1 MITSSSIL
9 NNLIEELSKL
19 PGVGRK
25 SAARLAYHI
34 INMDEKNIESLVN
47 AIDNASKNVKHCKI
61 CNSLSDD
68 DVCNICSDIKRDKEI
83 IMVVENERDLEAYES
98 VGKYR
103 GLYHVLGGALS
114 PLIGIGPNELKIKEL
129 IARLDSKVKEVII
142 MLDTMGELSKM
153 FSVCYAAFIGGSF
166 SQTGGHNP
174 LEANIWDKPVVSGP
188 SISNF
193 KDIYRSLTKTKAAF
207 IVHNQSE
214 LIVKLSELLTDKE
227 FYAQACED
235 AAKIF
240 RENSG
245 AVDFA
250 LNEIKS

>member
-25 SAARLAYHI
+25 SAGRLAYHI
-34 INMDEKNIESLVN
+34 INMDEKNIQNLVSS
-47 AIDNASKNVKHCKI
+47 IENASKNVKHCKI

-68 DVCNICSDIKRDKEI
+68 EVCNICSDLNRDKEI

-129 IARLDSKVKEVII
+129 LSRLDSKVKEVII
-142 MLDTMGELSKM
+142 ATNSSIEGEATASYLNSIMKPLNIKITRIAQGVPMGGDIENIDELTLYK
-153 FSVCYAAFIGGSF
+153 A
-166 SQTGGHNP
+166 
-174 LEANIWDKPVVSGP
+174 LEA
-188 SISNF
+188 
-193 KDIYRSLTKTKAAF
+193 R
-207 IVHNQSE
+207 
-214 LIVKLSELLTDKE
+214 KE
-227 FYAQACED
+227 MT
-235 AAKIF
+235 
-240 RENSG
+240 
-245 AVDFA
+245 
-250 LNEIKS
+250 